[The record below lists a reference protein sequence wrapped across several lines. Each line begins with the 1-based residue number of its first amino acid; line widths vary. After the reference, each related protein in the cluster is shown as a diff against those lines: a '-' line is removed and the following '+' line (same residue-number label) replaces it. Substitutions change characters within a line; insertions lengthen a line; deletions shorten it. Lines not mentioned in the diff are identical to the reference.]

1 MVLNLDFL
9 TSDDAPA
16 TTNVDIGSRDGEL
29 CLRFDVPSGNEFALA
44 ASGVREVMSVYPDRI
59 TPIPNA
65 SPFFLGTYNWRG
77 QVIWIADLGQF
88 LGDQILV
95 NTDRTEVSLLIVEEQ
110 ELVMGFAVRT
120 VINTEWLNIDRVSA
134 PQGGRVSS
142 PQGGRIVSGD
152 LDIPTAMQG
161 FVKGIYSTTGSDIP
175 ELRLLDR
182 VAIIRSTHWAT

>member
-9 TSDDAPA
+9 TSEDAP
-16 TTNVDIGSRDGEL
+16 TTNVDMGSRDGEL

-77 QVIWIADLGQF
+77 QVIWVADLGQF
-88 LGDQILV
+88 LGDQVLV
-95 NTDRTEVSLLIVEEQ
+95 NTDRTEVSILIVEDQ
-110 ELVMGFAVRT
+110 ELVMGFAVQT
-120 VINTEWLNIDRVSA
+120 VINTEWLNVERVSA
-134 PQGGRVSS
+134 SQGGL
-142 PQGGRIVSGD
+142 D
-152 LDIPTAMQG
+152 LPPAMRA
-161 FVKGIYSTTGSDIP
+161 FVTGVYGTTGSNTP

-182 VAIIRSTHWAT
+182 VAIIRSTHWTI